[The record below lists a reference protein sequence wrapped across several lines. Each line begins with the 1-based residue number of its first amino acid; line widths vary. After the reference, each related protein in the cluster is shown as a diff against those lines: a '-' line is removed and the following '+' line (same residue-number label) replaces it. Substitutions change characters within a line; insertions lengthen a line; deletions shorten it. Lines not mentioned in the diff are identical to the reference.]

1 MTINGLLEENSIKM
15 KYPVILTLAVA
26 VFISLSVNGQNGWNW
41 PEDKA
46 TAQVKYAMYTD
57 ALKNENYP
65 EALNNLG
72 WLFENAPDLNP
83 SNYINGLKIYEALA
97 ENESDPTRKLEYQ
110 QKALEMY
117 DLRIKYFNKEAEVM
131 NRKASTAYKFF
142 RADSEKYPEL
152 LSTFEKAL
160 ELNGDQFFD
169 GNTIAYMDIIR
180 RYKKSGG
187 DMSDEEILER
197 YDKITDVLSSKQ
209 GDNIESMQSKI
220 DEMLLETIDV
230 DCDYVENELGK
241 KLEQEPD
248 NIKLAKRIIQLS
260 LSGKCADGEVFMLAA
275 KIMFDAEPDY
285 GLAKVIALK
294 CKGNDDNACAEEY
307 LKKALELT
315 DDNVEKGEVY
325 LIIGTMQV
333 DAGSQSGAR
342 NYFKQAAA
350 ADPSLAEKAY
360 TSIGNLYF
368 NSADQCKQGVS
379 KVDDRGCYLAAYE
392 MYKRAGNTSAMA
404 RAKPQFPSKEEVFL
418 EGKSVGAE
426 MSVGCWIGET
436 VTIQTRD

>member
-1 MTINGLLEENSIKM
+1 M
-15 KYPVILTLAVA
+15 KNTVILTLLTTVL
-26 VFISLSVNGQNGWNW
+26 ISLSVHGQNGWNW

-57 ALKNENYP
+57 ALKNDNYP
-65 EALNNLG
+65 EALNNLT
-72 WLFENAPDLNP
+72 WLLENAPDLNA
-83 SNYINGLKIYEALA
+83 SSYINGLKIYEELA
-97 ENESDPTRKLEYQ
+97 DNESDAAKKLQYQ
-110 QKALEMY
+110 EKALEMY
-117 DLRIKYFNKEAEVM
+117 DLRIKYFNKEDEVM

-142 RADSEKYPEL
+142 RADQDKYPEL
-152 LSTFEKAL
+152 LDTFEKAL

-187 DMSDEEILER
+187 DISDEEILER
-197 YDKITDVLSSKQ
+197 YDKITEVLSSKQ
-209 GDNIESMQSKI
+209 GDNIVSMQSKI
-220 DEMLLETIDV
+220 DEMLLEIIDV
-230 DCDYVENELGK
+230 DCDYVENELGN
-241 KLEQEPD
+241 KLKQEPG

-260 LSGKCADGEVFMLAA
+260 LSGKCADGEIFMSAA
-275 KIMFDAEPDY
+275 KIMFEAEPDY

-294 CKGNDDNACAEEY
+294 CKANDDNACTEEY

-325 LIIGTMQV
+325 LIMGAMQV
-333 DAGSQSGAR
+333 DAGSQSNAR

-392 MYKRAGNTSAMA
+392 MYQKAGNTSAMG
-404 RAKPQFPSKEEVFL
+404 RAKQQFPSKEEVFL

-426 MSVGCWIGET
+426 MEVGCWISET